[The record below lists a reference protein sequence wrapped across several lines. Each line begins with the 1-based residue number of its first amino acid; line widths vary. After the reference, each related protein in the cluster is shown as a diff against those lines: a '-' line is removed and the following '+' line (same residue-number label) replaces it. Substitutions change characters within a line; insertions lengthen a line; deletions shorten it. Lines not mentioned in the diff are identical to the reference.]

1 MRGKEESS
9 SPDLVLLKTPEAVAM
24 DSGSVGP
31 ICLPPSPSALSPQAE
46 AVLDE
51 EVGETKQK
59 LLFIYFKRF
68 RVAAAAN
75 TTTTCPVGAG
85 GRSSG
90 NRGIDGS
97 EYSSNSSSN
106 SMAPATT
113 TAATS
118 LSNST
123 TSHVI
128 RKRGRGRPITETR
141 KTKTSRS

>member
-1 MRGKEESS
+1 MRGKEKSS
-9 SPDLVLLKTPEAVAM
+9 SPDLVLLKTSEAVAM

-31 ICLPPSPSALSPQAE
+31 VCLPPSPSALSPQAE

-75 TTTTCPVGAG
+75 TTTTCPAGAG
-85 GRSSG
+85 GRGSD
-90 NRGIDGS
+90 RGTDGS
-97 EYSSNSSSN
+97 EYSSSN
-106 SMAPATT
+106 NNMAPATT
-113 TAATS
+113 TAAVATS
-118 LSNST
+118 LSNLT